1 MARRKWAG
9 TPAQKAALRKAQMA
23 SARARRKKKNANRR
37 HYSSNPAKRGMGVA
51 GLQRNAVPYARINKR
66 SGTLGANTGT
76 VIPFTGKRIAAG
88 GYIRLEN
95 INKKNNPIDRASR
108 KVANKLGPKGT
119 KRGAVRSW
127 FNENVEVHSPAV
139 RANLGGVQAR
149 LGTSRGAGATIIVRR
164 GKHKA
169 TRKSSRSGVRS
180 YDRAMKK
187 TIGGRKARRQRR
199 SV

>member
-1 MARRKWAG
+1 MAKKRWVG
-9 TPAQKAALRKAQMA
+9 SPAQKAALRKAQLA
-23 SARARRKKKNANRR
+23 SARARKKKKNATRR
-37 HYSSNPAKRGMGVA
+37 HYSSNPAKRGVGVA

-66 SGTLGANTGT
+66 SGTLGANSGT
-76 VIPFTGKRIAAG
+76 VIPFTGKRVAVG
-88 GYIRLEN
+88 GYIRIEN
-95 INKKNNPIDRASR
+95 LNKKNNPIDRAQR
-108 KVANKLGPKGT
+108 KVANKLGPRGT

-164 GKHKA
+164 GKHKTVQA
-169 TRKSSRSGVRS
+169 RSRAGVRN
-180 YDRAMKK
+180 YDKAMRSVS
-187 TIGGRKARRQRR
+187 GRKARRQRR